1 MKILF
6 LGDASNLHS
15 TLATAL
21 RAMGHH
27 VVLMSDGSRW
37 MDTSRDIDLTR
48 GSGLGGALRYAERI
62 GFLKD
67 GRFLTVA
74 TPAEILHSPIPE
86 VQAFLAAQA
95 LER

>member
-27 VVLMSDGSRW
+27 VVLMSDEVIKVPI
-37 MDTSRDIDLTR
+37 TT
-48 GSGLGGALRYAERI
+48 LRYRQKKWLRNVTRE
-62 GFLKD
+62 L
-67 GRFLTVA
+67 
-74 TPAEILHSPIPE
+74 
-86 VQAFLAAQA
+86 
-95 LER
+95 